1 MNTIT
6 AEILANTT
14 PVESL
19 NILIEGNNR
28 FVNNLKFNRNF
39 LSQIEETKNGQHPH
53 AIVLSC
59 MDSRTPIEHIFDQ
72 GIGDIFSIRIAGN
85 IVTDEVIGSLEYACK
100 LVGTKLILVLGH
112 SQCGAITGACQ
123 EKKLGK
129 LTNVLAKISPA
140 LETIK
145 QREEWEEYS
154 EKELIS
160 EVTKEHI
167 IQSVRAI
174 PRQSDVLKSLLE
186 QDRIGIVGA
195 HYDVSSGKVEI
206 LTQKFI

>member
-6 AEILANTT
+6 AEILANTSA
-14 PVESL
+14 VESL
-19 NILIEGNNR
+19 NILMEGNNR
-28 FVNNLKFNRNF
+28 FVNNLKYNRNF

-72 GIGDIFSIRIAGN
+72 GIGDIFSIRIAGH

-112 SQCGAITGACQ
+112 SKCGAITGACQ
-123 EKKLGK
+123 HKKLGK
-129 LTNVLAKISPA
+129 LTGVLAKITPA
-140 LETIK
+140 LVTVQQRLQSTDHSET
-145 QREEWEEYS
+145 
-154 EKELIS
+154 ELIS

-167 IQSVRAI
+167 IQSVQALT
-174 PRQSDVLKSLLE
+174 RQSDVLKTLLE

-206 LTQKFI
+206 LSQKFI